1 MNGIIS
7 RILKTNSWKI
17 GALSMILGFPIRFIH
32 IIQLQKAGMAD
43 DLGLWYRIY
52 CAVVDVA
59 PYAIGVTVIH
69 ILLRKYRR
77 NKA

>member
-1 MNGIIS
+1 
-7 RILKTNSWKI
+7 
-17 GALSMILGFPIRFIH
+17 
-32 IIQLQKAGMAD
+32 MAD

-69 ILLRKYRR
+69 ILLRKYGQ